1 MVPSTSMGVTIAT
14 RLPENMLLHALER
27 CGAIARGRCG
37 MLRSQRGLKQ
47 AQETGTLP
55 AVNDP
60 NAPGKQHLAVSAIG
74 GDHTGMVHELTR
86 VITGCG
92 GNIAGSRMAGLGSG
106 VSALMWVTGTWH
118 TLSPIESQLASLPA
132 CGALGRQHR

>member
-92 GNIAGSRMAGLGSG
+92 GNIAANRMA
-106 VSALMWVTGTWH
+106 ALASETSLLMFVNGEWH
-118 TLSPIESQLASLPA
+118 TLAPIET
-132 CGALGRQHR
+132 GLGRLP

>member
-86 VITGCG
+86 VITDCG
-92 GNIAGSRMAGLGSG
+92 RNMAERRMRALGHEF
-106 VSALMWVTGTWH
+106 VVLMLVTGNWQT
-118 TLSPIESQLASLPA
+118 QAA
-132 CGALGRQHR
+132 C